1 MGFLDILFGR
11 GKPKPARQDALFDI
25 LSAHVSL
32 TTRHNVHPDGRAGL
46 CLRPVSSS
54 FFQTLDRD
62 VRDLL
67 QISARE
73 TETGVRVA
81 DDPYG
86 YRWVILEDPD
96 FEDLVTTIHM
106 TSDLVADH
114 GFADRLLA
122 AAFKFRADGKEVYWI
137 YNYRRG
143 TFYPFVPITGKKAR
157 DNQQELRLSALMER
171 SMPMEKELGQWYPLW
186 DLPV

>member
-1 MGFLDILFGR
+1 MGLLDIIFGK
-11 GKPKPARQDALFDI
+11 GQPKPAKRDALFEI
-25 LSAHVSL
+25 LSAQVTL
-32 TTRHNVHPDGRAGL
+32 ATRHNILPQGRAGL

-67 QISARE
+67 KISAGE
-73 TETGVRVA
+73 THTEVRVA

-86 YRWVILEDPD
+86 YRWVVLEDPH
-96 FEDLVTTIHM
+96 FEDIVTTIHM
-106 TSDLVADH
+106 TSDMVADH

-122 AAFKFRADGKEVYWI
+122 AAFRFRSEERDMYWV

-143 TFYPFVPITGKKAR
+143 AFYPFIPIAGKKDR
-157 DNQQELRLSALMER
+157 DNQQELRMAAIMEQE
-171 SMPMEKELGQWYPLW
+171 MTIEKQLDQWYALW